1 MKFEWNKL
9 KQTFQVKGKIFLP
22 FGLVIILLLIG
33 QAFSPG
39 FFSLSHLAHIV
50 TLAAPLG
57 IMAVGQ
63 TFVILSGKEDVDFS
77 SGANASLTIVLA
89 ALLLQRYSHGITTLI
104 ILAVGLISGLLNGI
118 GVRVIGIPP
127 LIMTFCSSMLLYGV
141 GQAITRGMSIGTST
155 PILTFMALERI
166 VGIPVALLIWIGII
180 ILSAVILH
188 KTTYGRW
195 LYAAGSNPTATHL
208 AGISNKVVGIIAYA
222 LSGVLSSFA
231 GLLYLGRF
239 SIPSGFKMAEIYTL
253 PCIMAVILG
262 GTNFFGGEGGFTGS
276 IGSVLALTILDSF
289 FTIFNIS
296 QAWRTVMYGLLLVVI
311 LIFFVRREK
320 LRI

>member
-1 MKFEWNKL
+1 MRSKLNKL
-9 KQTFQVKGKIFLP
+9 KQRFQAKGKSLLP
-22 FGLVIILLLIG
+22 FGLVLLLLLIG
-33 QAFSPG
+33 QFFSPG
-39 FFSLSHLAHIV
+39 FFSLSHLTHIL

-57 IMAVGQ
+57 IMAIGQ

-77 SGANASLTIVLA
+77 SGANASLSIVLTA
-89 ALLLQRYSHGITTLI
+89 FLLQRYNHGITILI
-104 ILAVGLISGLLNGI
+104 ILTVGFIFGLMNGF

-155 PILTFMALERI
+155 PVLTFMALGRI
-166 VGIPVALLIWIGII
+166 AGIPVAFLIWMGST
-180 ILSAVILH
+180 ILAALVLH
-188 KTTYGRW
+188 ATIYGRW
-195 LYAAGSNPTATHL
+195 LYAAGSNPMATHL
-208 AGISNKVVGIIAYA
+208 AGISNKVVGMVAYA
-222 LSGVLSSFA
+222 LSGTLSAFA
-231 GLLYLGRF
+231 GLLFLGRF
-239 SIPSGFKMAEIYTL
+239 SIPSGFRMAEIYTL

-276 IGSVLALTILDSF
+276 IGSVIALTILDSF

-296 QAWRTVMYGLLLVVI
+296 QAWRTVMYGLLLVII